1 MGSRLVV
8 VAEIGRQPSL
18 EMTSV
23 QDDVM
28 VETLSSN
35 RADESLGVWVLP
47 WTLRCSQNLLHTQR
61 FDSQSDLGAVPAVP
75 VADEISGGI
84 AISKRLYDLLRS
96 PITGRMLGYIEV
108 QQLATIVFQHD
119 EYEQHSHRDGR
130 HGKEMCV
137 QRRLAYSVGVQSHLG
152 KSQSPVAW
160 IAGRKE
166 TEFLKPI
173 DKAISRMVSKSPG
186 RNVSEPIGGLEN
198 RIRRSSLHFLGEDSM
213 DRRN

>member
-1 MGSRLVV
+1 MERNIEMQNAPAGMFDNEEAVQGT
-8 VAEIGRQPSL
+8 EIQVGNG
-18 EMTSV
+18 E
-23 QDDVM
+23 
-28 VETLSSN
+28 
-35 RADESLGVWVLP
+35 
-47 WTLRCSQNLLHTQR
+47 
-61 FDSQSDLGAVPAVP
+61 
-75 VADEISGGI
+75 
-84 AISKRLYDLLRS
+84 
-96 PITGRMLGYIEV
+96 EV
-108 QQLATIVFQHD
+108 
-119 EYEQHSHRDGR
+119 
-130 HGKEMCV
+130 CV

>member
-1 MGSRLVV
+1 MSGDIEMQNPTPVMG
-8 VAEIGRQPSL
+8 
-18 EMTSV
+18 
-23 QDDVM
+23 DDEET
-28 VETLSSN
+28 VEH
-35 RADESLGVWVLP
+35 AKG
-47 WTLRCSQNLLHTQR
+47 QR
-61 FDSQSDLGAVPAVP
+61 
-75 VADEISGGI
+75 
-84 AISKRLYDLLRS
+84 
-96 PITGRMLGYIEV
+96 
-108 QQLATIVFQHD
+108 
-119 EYEQHSHRDGR
+119 R
-130 HGKEMCV
+130 HGEEVCV

-198 RIRRSSLHFLGEDSM
+198 RIRRSSPHFLGEDSM

>member
-1 MGSRLVV
+1 MRSSTAYPTDLTD
-8 VAEIGRQPSL
+8 AEWEILAPLIPPARAGGRPRRQN
-18 EMTSV
+18 M
-23 QDDVM
+23 
-28 VETLSSN
+28 
-35 RADESLGVWVLP
+35 RAIVNAMLYVL
-47 WTLRCSQNLLHTQR
+47 R
-61 FDSQSDLGAVPAVP
+61 
-75 VADEISGGI
+75 GGI
-84 AISKRLYDLLRS
+84 AWRLLPHDLPKWKTVYDYFWKWRRAG
-96 PITGRMLGYIEV
+96 TWE
-108 QQLATIVFQHD
+108 
-119 EYEQHSHRDGR
+119 
-130 HGKEMCV
+130 EMCV